1 MLQAEES
8 CLLVV
13 DVQGKLA
20 QLMYEKKTLFKNV
33 KILIKGAD
41 ILNIPILWCQQYPQ
55 GLGATVEEI
64 AELLKN
70 NEPINKTSFDC
81 FGDEK
86 FRMRLSGLD
95 KKNIILCGIETHV
108 CIYQTAKSLLRE
120 KYNVELI
127 ADAISSRTLQNKQI
141 AIDRMR
147 TEGAKIS
154 STEMVLFELLRDA
167 ENPEF
172 KEIAKLVK

>member
-1 MLQAEES
+1 MLKTKES
-8 CLLVV
+8 CLVVV

-20 QLMYEKKTLFKNV
+20 QLMYEKEMLFKNV
-33 KILIKGAD
+33 KILIKAAN

-55 GLGATVEEI
+55 GLGETVEDI

-86 FRMRLSGLD
+86 FRTKLSGLD
-95 KKNIILCGIETHV
+95 KKNIILCGMETHI
-108 CIYQTAKSLLRE
+108 CLYQTAKSLLRE

-127 ADAISSRTLQNKQI
+127 ADAVSSRTLQNKQI

-147 TEGAKIS
+147 VEGANIG
-154 STEMVLFELLRDA
+154 STEMVLFELLKDA
-167 ENPEF
+167 KEAGF
-172 KEIAKLVK
+172 KDIAKLVK

>member
-1 MLQAEES
+1 MLQAKKS
-8 CLLVV
+8 CLMVV

-20 QLMYEKKTLFKNV
+20 QLMYEKKTLFKNI
-33 KILIKGAD
+33 KILIKAAG

-81 FGDEK
+81 LGDEK
-86 FRMRLSGLD
+86 FRTKLGSLG
-95 KKNIILCGIETHV
+95 KKDIILCGIETHV
-108 CIYQTAKSLLRE
+108 CIYQTTKSLLKE

-127 ADAISSRTLQNKQI
+127 ADAVSSRTPQNKQI
-141 AIDRMR
+141 AIDRIR
-147 TEGAKIS
+147 TEGANIS
-154 STEMVLFELLRDA
+154 STEMVLFELLKDA
-167 ENPEF
+167 KEVEF
-172 KEIAKLVK
+172 KDIAKLVK